1 MRRPMRRH
9 RVVIVLAGAAVL
21 CAAPAAVSA
30 ARAARV
36 AGWHMAIE
44 VPGSGSLNAGGLAI
58 VTSVSCASSDNC
70 AAGGFYTDGA
80 GREQAFVLSER
91 TGRWGAAKQV
101 RGTRKLNKGGRAW
114 LVSVSCA
121 AAGDCAAGGF
131 YTDSSGHAQVFV
143 LSEKNGRWGKARQV
157 AGLGALNKG

>member
-30 ARAARV
+30 APAARV

-44 VPGSGSLNAGGLAI
+44 VPGLGSLNAGGDAGLTSLSCGLAGNCAAAGFYSDGSGHRQAFVVNEQDGKWGTAIEVPGSESLNAGGLAI

-91 TGRWGAAKQV
+91 
-101 RGTRKLNKGGRAW
+101 
-114 LVSVSCA
+114 
-121 AAGDCAAGGF
+121 
-131 YTDSSGHAQVFV
+131 
-143 LSEKNGRWGKARQV
+143 NGRWS
-157 AGLGALNKG
+157 